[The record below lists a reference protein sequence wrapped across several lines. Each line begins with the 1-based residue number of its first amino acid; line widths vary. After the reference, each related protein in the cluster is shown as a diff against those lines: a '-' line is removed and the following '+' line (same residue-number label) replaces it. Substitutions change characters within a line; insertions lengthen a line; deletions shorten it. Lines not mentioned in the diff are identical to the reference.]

1 MGEEGQVKVLKD
13 SIERR
18 SRVMMVV
25 PLLRVV
31 ALFATAT
38 ATIVM
43 ALNKEAHTF
52 VVATVGNT
60 PVKLTLTAKFQHNPA
75 NVMFVIAN
83 GVATL
88 HSLLMLSLCFV
99 SNKYDLKGLRS
110 VTVATLDMM
119 MIALVSGATTAT
131 VFMGEL
137 ARHGNSHARWNKI
150 CNNFER
156 YCNQGSGAIAASY
169 IGILFLMIV
178 FVVNIFRRE
187 QLNTIRN
194 SMCA

>member
-52 VVATVGNT
+52 VCMNT
-60 PVKLTLTAKFQHNPA
+60 PITN
-75 NVMFVIAN
+75 
-83 GVATL
+83 
-88 HSLLMLSLCFV
+88 
-99 SNKYDLKGLRS
+99 
-110 VTVATLDMM
+110 
-119 MIALVSGATTAT
+119 
-131 VFMGEL
+131 
-137 ARHGNSHARWNKI
+137 
-150 CNNFER
+150 
-156 YCNQGSGAIAASY
+156 
-169 IGILFLMIV
+169 
-178 FVVNIFRRE
+178 
-187 QLNTIRN
+187 
-194 SMCA
+194 